1 MSIEVKEIYD
11 WAVSK
16 SKITDAKDREMIS
29 KLETII
35 KSPANGEVAVEKPPK
50 TKRKGRPAL
59 YTLEQYIEAGLGKR
73 PMTEVARKLKVS
85 LPTVYS
91 VARANGITSPGRTG
105 LVAPTVN
112 SKNLDYYKQHGI
124 GERLDSDVARDLSI
138 TRERVRQIRA
148 RFNIPP
154 PDRSTLSV
162 KWKTH
167 LPEIQKLLEEEKTV
181 SEIARALDL
190 SVNEVNYRIRKAGLV
205 IKAKGPRAHHTKEE
219 VVKAFEGAVSI
230 HEAASRLNLK
240 HYSHI
245 FRYIDRYHLRDLGLV
260 PDGRNPKVKAQ

>member
-16 SKITDAKDREMIS
+16 SKITDPKDREMIS

-35 KSPANGEVAVEKPPK
+35 KDGPAVEVKPEK
-50 TKRKGRPAL
+50 KSRGRRPL
-59 YTLEQYIEAGLGKR
+59 YTLEQYIEAGLGKK
-73 PMTEVARKLKVS
+73 PMTDVARKLKVS

-91 VARANGITSPGRTG
+91 VARANGISCPGRSG

-112 SKNLDYYKQHGI
+112 TKNLDYYKEKGI
-124 GERLDSDVARDLSI
+124 GERMDSDVARDLGI

-154 PDRSTLSV
+154 PNRSELSV
-162 KWKTH
+162 KWKEK
-167 LPEIQKLLEEEKTV
+167 LPEIISLLDQEKTV
-181 SEIARALDL
+181 SEVARELNI
-190 SVNEVNYRIRKAGLV
+190 SVSEVNYRMNKAG
-205 IKAKGPRAHHTKEE
+205 IKAKAKGPRPVYTKEE
-219 VVKAFEGAVSI
+219 VVKAFEGTSSV
-230 HEAASRLNLK
+230 HEAANRLNLK

-245 FRYIDRYHLRDLGLV
+245 FRYIDRYGLRELGII
-260 PDGRNPKVKAQ
+260 PDGRNGKKSE

>member
-1 MSIEVKEIYD
+1 MAIEVKDIYD

-16 SKITDAKDREMIS
+16 SKISDPKDREMIS

-35 KSPANGEVAVEKPPK
+35 QEVPAVEKK
-50 TKRKGRPAL
+50 SASIRKKRPGRNPL
-59 YTLEQYIEAGLGKR
+59 YTLEQYQAAGLGVK
-73 PMTEVARKLKVS
+73 PMTDVARKLKVS

-91 VARANGITSPGRTG
+91 VARANGIPCPGRTG
-105 LVAPTVN
+105 LLAPNINT
-112 SKNLDYYKQHGI
+112 KNLEFYKAKGI
-124 GERLDSDVARDLSI
+124 GERLDSDVARDLGI

-154 PDRSTLSV
+154 PNRSELSV

-167 LPEIQKLLEEEKTV
+167 LPEILALLEKQKTV
-181 SEIARALDL
+181 SEIARELDL
-190 SVNEVNYRIRKAGLV
+190 SVNEVNYRIRKAGV
-205 IKAKGPRAHHTKEE
+205 SVKAKGPRPTYSKEE
-219 VVKAFEGAVSI
+219 LIKAFEGVTSV

-245 FRYIDRYHLRDLGLV
+245 FRYIDRYGLREMGVV
-260 PDGRNPKVKAQ
+260 PDGRNGKKKV